1 MAGRRVRRA
10 PLVPDRANRITPG
23 QSYFREVSEWVCDC
37 CGRWRVS
44 VELIRGR
51 YRYRLTRRYPE
62 RFGGGRNV
70 LGEVGSVPELEE
82 LLRRRT
88 PLSLADLREA
98 A

>member
-1 MAGRRVRRA
+1 M
-10 PLVPDRANRITPG
+10 
-23 QSYFREVSEWVCDC
+23 CCC

-51 YRYRLTRRYPE
+51 QRYRLVRRYPAE
-62 RFGGGRNV
+62 FGGGKDV
-70 LGEVGSVPELEE
+70 LGEVGTVTELEE

-88 PLSLADLREA
+88 PLDLADLREA